1 MNIALIIS
9 IIEVNVAKK
18 EVNKKKKIIEE
29 PKTEKSSV
37 IFLDERANKST
48 SLVLLGAIAVVL
60 GLLSTTSIMARTIF
74 SEKADFI
81 VGVGLV
87 GIVVGLILNNRN
99 KIQALFNTEKK
110 DK

>member
-1 MNIALIIS
+1 M
-9 IIEVNVAKK
+9 AKK